1 MAKLSC
7 DFRYLLIPAAFVFIY
22 IQMRLFTTQSE
33 YADRMA
39 EAVDAEHHCT
49 SQMRLLIDQI
59 SMQQEQIV
67 ALEEGKKRKDQECAQ
82 LKTLVNDLEKKAL
95 QRVIDKTQ
103 VPVAAVV
110 IMACNRADYL
120 ERTVASVLKYQ
131 SSVASKYPL
140 FVSQDGS
147 DPRVK
152 TKALSYKELTYMQHI
167 DYDPVHTDRP
177 GELIAYY
184 KIARKDCFAF
194 FLSVHM
200 ASTSH
205 YKWALDELFY
215 KHNFDRVIILEGEVV
230 FFWIITDDM
239 EIAPDFLNTLRQL
252 LPFLT
257 RTICVLL
264 PSFFTVLLLN
274 HCRSIMAV
282 SSWNDNGQKQ
292 FMHFIAQISFLVSV
306 GCLLDLYGMSYHQNG
321 QKHILLIVISF
332 CITLV
337 HIDVFTYW
345 DDWLRLK
352 DNHKGRQFLRPE
364 VCRTYNFGEHGS
376 SMGQFFEKYLA
387 PIKMN
392 DVKVDWKSQ
401 DLSYLTEE
409 KYAQYFADILKAA
422 KPVPGTDPALMAS
435 NIEGDIRI
443 QYRDQSDFEYIAQ
456 QFGVFEEWKDGVP
469 RTAYKG
475 VVVFRYHPPRRVF
488 LVGPDSLRQLG
499 IENA

>member
-7 DFRYLLIPAAFVFIY
+7 DFRLFLIPAAFVFIY

-49 SQMRLLIDQI
+49 SQTRLLIDQI

-82 LKTLVNDLEKKAL
+82 LKALINDLEKKAL
-95 QRVIDKTQ
+95 QRIINKTQ

-120 ERTVASVLKYQ
+120 VRTVASVLKYQ

-140 FVSQDGS
+140 FISQDGS
-147 DPRVK
+147 DPNVK
-152 TKALSYKELTYMQHI
+152 TKALSYYNQLTYMQHI
-167 DYDPVHTDRP
+167 DYDPVHTERP

-184 KIARKDCFAF
+184 KIAR
-194 FLSVHM
+194 
-200 ASTSH
+200 H

-215 KHNFDRVIILEGEVV
+215 KHNFDRVIILE
-230 FFWIITDDM
+230 DDM
-239 EIAPDFLNTLRQL
+239 EIAPDFFDYFEAAAAL
-252 LPFLT
+252 LDKDK
-257 RTICVLL
+257 
-264 PSFFTVLLLN
+264 
-274 HCRSIMAV
+274 SIMAV

-292 FMHFIAQISFLVSV
+292 FVYDPYA
-306 GCLLDLYGMSYHQNG
+306 LYRSDFFPGLGWMLTRSTWNELSP
-321 QKHILLIVISF
+321 KWPKA
-332 CITLV
+332 
-337 HIDVFTYW
+337 YW

-376 SMGQFFEKYLA
+376 SMGQFFQNYLQ

-392 DVKVDWKSQ
+392 NIKVDWNSQ
-401 DLSYLTEE
+401 DLSYLLED
-409 KYAQYFADILKAA
+409 KFAKYFAGILKMA
-422 KPVPGTDPALMAS
+422 KPVRGADLALVAS
-435 NIEGDIRI
+435 NIEGDNGRM
-443 QYRDQSDFEYIAQ
+443 
-456 QFGVFEEWKDGVP
+456 
-469 RTAYKG
+469 AYQGQHIK
-475 VVVFRYHPPRRVF
+475 
-488 LVGPDSLRQLG
+488 
-499 IENA
+499 E

>member
-82 LKTLVNDLEKKAL
+82 FKTLVNDLEKKAL

-184 KIARKDCFAF
+184 KIAR
-194 FLSVHM
+194 
-200 ASTSH
+200 H

-215 KHNFDRVIILEGEVV
+215 KHNFDRVIILE
-230 FFWIITDDM
+230 DDM
-239 EIAPDFLNTLRQL
+239 EIAPDFFDYFEAAAAL
-252 LPFLT
+252 LDKDK
-257 RTICVLL
+257 
-264 PSFFTVLLLN
+264 
-274 HCRSIMAV
+274 SIMAV

-292 FMHFIAQISFLVSV
+292 FVYDPYALYRSDFFPGLGWMLTRSV
-306 GCLLDLYGMSYHQNG
+306 WNELSP
-321 QKHILLIVISF
+321 KWPKA
-332 CITLV
+332 
-337 HIDVFTYW
+337 YW

-352 DNHKGRQFLRPE
+352 ENHKGRQFLRPE

-401 DLSYLTEE
+401 DLSYLTED
-409 KYAQYFADILKAA
+409 KYAQYFADILKMA
-422 KPVPGTDPALMAS
+422 KPIPGTDPALMAS

-488 LVGPDSLRQLG
+488 LVGPDSLQQLG